1 MSRPTEG
8 RVIEPSTSGDIGEV
22 MLEQA
27 VTALL
32 AEDVI
37 PRVLQ
42 VSLEDKFD
50 ELSDLAR
57 KHGITWMIRGDFSD
71 GEWCL
76 HNLKEGDEK
85 VSYWNK
91 PW

>member
-1 MSRPTEG
+1 VSRPEEG
-8 RVIEPSTSGDIGEV
+8 KVIEPSVSGDIGEV

-27 VTALL
+27 VEELQ
-32 AEDVI
+32 AEGEI

-42 VSLEDKFD
+42 VSLADKFD
-50 ELSDLAR
+50 GLNDLAM

-76 HNLKEGDEK
+76 HNLKEGDER